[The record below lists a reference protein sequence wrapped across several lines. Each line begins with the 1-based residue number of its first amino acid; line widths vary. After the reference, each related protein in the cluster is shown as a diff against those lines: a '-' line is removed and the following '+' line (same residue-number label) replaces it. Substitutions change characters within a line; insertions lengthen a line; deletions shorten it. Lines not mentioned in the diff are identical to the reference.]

1 MIRVPTSPQ
10 NSSNVCQS
18 RPFRASRDALNR
30 EDSADV
36 AFADARQQ
44 PFKTWPGNA
53 ITGATE
59 IVIDDLNVAPTE
71 LLPACD
77 EGVLASLTLK
87 IVGNLMGR

>member
-1 MIRVPTSPQ
+1 MPISSVPREPG
-10 NSSNVCQS
+10 
-18 RPFRASRDALNR
+18 RLNR
-30 EDSADV
+30 EDSADA

-87 IVGNLMGR
+87 IVGNLMVSRIPKPFASSRAQ